1 MHRLKE
7 RTEEFLKATSQLERA
22 VQQPKD
28 EFIRDSV
35 IQRFEFSYELSWK
48 MLKLKLEEEGLEAR
62 TPRQVF
68 QESLVAGFIQDGNL
82 WSELQKQR
90 NLTTHTYDES
100 LAESVYQFIAEQG
113 LALFQQLACVAKQ
126 W

>member
-1 MHRLKE
+1 MQRLKE
-7 RTEEFLKATSQLERA
+7 RTDEFLRATYQLEKA

-35 IQRFEFSYELSWK
+35 IQRFEFSYELAWK
-48 MLKLKLEEEGLEAR
+48 MLKLKLEDEGLEAR
-62 TPRQVF
+62 PPRQAF

-100 LAESVYQFIAEQG
+100 LAESVYQFIAAQG
-113 LALFQQLACVAKQ
+113 LALFQQLASVAKQ